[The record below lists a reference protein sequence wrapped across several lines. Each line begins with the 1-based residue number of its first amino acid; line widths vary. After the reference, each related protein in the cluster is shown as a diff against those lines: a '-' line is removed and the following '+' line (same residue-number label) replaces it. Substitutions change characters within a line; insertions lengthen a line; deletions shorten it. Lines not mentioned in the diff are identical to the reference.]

1 MKTEES
7 VIKAEEIDGYRGGE
21 DLESLLQFIE
31 SKPKNQ
37 QSSDLQ
43 QISSKAKRSRRIE
56 RKSKRS
62 RTPSV
67 TTPNQEKSPDVSVSQ
82 KTSRASS
89 ASAHHAMNP
98 EPELSKMEQSPAP
111 DSVTTVKNSLIVKK
125 TTSNSMTKAKPK
137 KQAGWLVDFN
147 NYDKSNHHKSRVV
160 KSKPPSGQ
168 APLSS
173 KAESMSSKKVEE
185 KEIDSL
191 SDCDTE
197 QAHSVQD
204 SEVISTPEASG
215 HESEVLQDPEDSSE
229 NPSETVVFKNKET
242 LKMNPSLEKEN
253 HNNRAVESNDV
264 CFNYASI
271 LKFIKHGKYFFK
283 KVSLN
288 LDI

>member
-37 QSSDLQ
+37 QNSSDVQ

-111 DSVTTVKNSLIVKK
+111 DSVTTVKNTLIVNK
-125 TTSNSMTKAKPK
+125 TNSNSMTKAKPK
-137 KQAGWLVDFN
+137 KQAGWLADFN
-147 NYDKSNHHKSRVV
+147 NYYKSKVL
-160 KSKPPSGQ
+160 KSKPPDS
-168 APLSS
+168 
-173 KAESMSSKKVEE
+173 
-185 KEIDSL
+185 DSL
-191 SDCDTE
+191 ILPSF
-197 QAHSVQD
+197 SVW
-204 SEVISTPEASG
+204 P
-215 HESEVLQDPEDSSE
+215 
-229 NPSETVVFKNKET
+229 
-242 LKMNPSLEKEN
+242 
-253 HNNRAVESNDV
+253 
-264 CFNYASI
+264 C
-271 LKFIKHGKYFFK
+271 
-283 KVSLN
+283 
-288 LDI
+288 